1 MTKRYFRHLSGAVLT
16 TAFMLPTTAALAQP
30 APGEVTPASAHQ
42 PSISRGHYLA
52 IAADCAAC
60 HTNGRDGHFLAGGY
74 AISSPMGNIYST
86 NITPSKKYGI
96 GNYTLEQF
104 SQALRHGVRA
114 DGAQLYPA
122 MPYDA
127 YNRLTDEDVKSL
139 YTYIMTE
146 VKPVDAPAPKTQL
159 PFPFSVRASLGIWK
173 IAARIEG
180 KPYVFD
186 HSHNDDW
193 NRGKYLV
200 DELAHCGTC
209 HTPRNMLL
217 APVQSAYLGGADIG
231 SWRAP
236 NITNDPVSGIGAWSD
251 QDLFQYLKTGRTAHA
266 RAAGPMA
273 EAIEHSL
280 QHLPDADISAII
292 TYLRSVPAI
301 GERGQTIANFAHP
314 GRASNY
320 NITET
325 NVRRGDSTLDKM
337 TDGSA
342 LYEAV
347 CASCHQSNGKG
358 SPDGYYPSLIG
369 NTTTGQ
375 LNPNDLIAS
384 ILYGVDRTVNEHE
397 ILMPAFG
404 PNSLVQPLTD
414 QQVASVAD
422 YVLSHFGN
430 AEATV
435 TADAVKQV
443 RTGGKQVLLAQLANP
458 AVLLG
463 LAAAGIIGACIVL
476 SGIWWFVSRR
486 KKRLA

>member
-1 MTKRYFRHLSGAVLT
+1 MTIVLLLAGT
-16 TAFMLPTTAALAQP
+16 SALAQP
-30 APGEVTPASAHQ
+30 TDPTPVSSHR

-60 HTNGRDGHFLAGGY
+60 HTNGKSGQFLAGGY

-86 NITPSKKYGI
+86 NITPSKTYGI

-104 SQALRHGVRA
+104 SQALRHGIRA

-139 YTYIMTE
+139 YAYIMTE
-146 VKPVDAPAPKTQL
+146 VKPVEIPSPKTQL
-159 PFPFSVRASLGIWK
+159 PFPFSIRASLGVWK

-186 HSHNDDW
+186 HTHNDDW
-193 NRGKYLV
+193 NRGRYLV
-200 DELAHCGTC
+200 DELAHCGEC
-209 HTPRNMLL
+209 HTPRNFLL
-217 APVQSAYLGGADIG
+217 APNQSAYLAGADIG

-236 NITNDPVSGIGAWSD
+236 NITNDPQSGIGGWSD
-251 QDLFQYLKTGRTAHA
+251 QDLFQYLKTGKTSHA

-280 QHLPDADISAII
+280 QYLPDSDVYAMI
-292 TYLRSVPAI
+292 TYLRSVPAKA
-301 GERGQTIANFAHP
+301 EVGQTVANFVHT
-314 GRASNY
+314 GRLSSYSVSDANSRRSN
-320 NITET
+320 
-325 NVRRGDSTLDKM
+325 STLPN
-337 TDGSA
+337 TADGA
-342 LYEAV
+342 VLYEAV
-347 CASCHQSNGKG
+347 CASCHQSDGRG
-358 SPDGYYPSLIG
+358 SSDGYYPSLIG

-384 ILYGVDRTVNEHE
+384 ILYGVDRTTGDHE

-404 PNSLVQPLTD
+404 PDSLVQPLTD
-414 QQVASVAD
+414 EQIAAIAD

-430 AEATV
+430 AQATV
-435 TADAVKQV
+435 SADAVKQV
-443 RTGGKQVLLAQLANP
+443 RAGGKQVPIAKLASP
-458 AVLLG
+458 GVMILLG
-463 LAAAGIIGACIVL
+463 VGGGLGVVLVIGGL
-476 SGIWWFVSRR
+476 WWLVSRR
-486 KKRLA
+486 QKRSA